1 MNDKVI
7 KLGCTLQTSNPL
19 RLLMIELPELYEIE
33 EQWPVLASMAL
44 IEVLLSVDNLLV
56 VQRVAEHLPEGQRKL
71 ALRIGAFGSYFL
83 RAIALLVTA
92 PIISSYFVAKIIGSL
107 YMIHLMAAHFTSG
120 HSDDD
125 PAELKSWGF
134 GKTVLG
140 VLAVDFALNT
150 DNIVAAVSLSK
161 TLWVVCSSV
170 FFGIVFVQILG
181 PITVRAIRRL
191 PVLRDSVYVLV
202 GWIGLLLLSET
213 LFKTLKI
220 SHLTDLQKFQALIFI
235 TLLTLIYD
243 ALPDNRRLQPFF
255 TKLVLPLLKLVNA
268 PLSILFWPIRKLT
281 SLAS

>member
-1 MNDKVI
+1 
-7 KLGCTLQTSNPL
+7 
-19 RLLMIELPELYEIE
+19 MIELPELYEIE

-56 VQRVAEHLPEGQRKL
+56 VQRVAEHLPETQRKL
-71 ALRIGAFGSYFL
+71 ALKIGAFGSYFL
-83 RAIALLVTA
+83 RAAALLVTA

-107 YMIHLMAAHFTSG
+107 YMIHLMASHFTAD

-140 VLAVDFALNT
+140 VLAVDFILNT

-181 PITVRAIRRL
+181 GVTVRAIKRL

-213 LFKTLKI
+213 LFKSLKI

-243 ALPDNRRLQPFF
+243 ALPENRRFQSFF
-255 TKLVLPLLKLVNA
+255 TKLVLPLLKVVNA